1 MIRLFYLDNMVWL
14 LMSNEGNFKFQE
26 KIVFRFEHIY
36 IFFYEFTNF
45 KMYAIEYHGET
56 SQSAITCSKL
66 TREALEQGVKYVRS

>member
-1 MIRLFYLDNMVWL
+1 MKEIL
-14 LMSNEGNFKFQE
+14 NFKKKLYFVLN
-26 KIVFRFEHIY
+26 IFTF
-36 IFFYEFTNF
+36 FFYEFTNF